1 MSPNTT
7 LFCISG
13 ERQKKK
19 DMVLRMEFNE
29 MYYKFK
35 SMVTGICYTY
45 TKNISDTEDLVQDI
59 FMKLY
64 TVKQDFQS
72 VDHLKH
78 WLIRVSINESK
89 NYVKSAWK
97 KRLVFSND
105 MIANTRAVDG
115 EDLDNTQKVFNMVH
129 KLPTK
134 YKDVIILYYYEDLQI
149 KEISQ
154 ILRISENS
162 IKKRLERARTVIQ
175 VGLEKYND

>member
-1 MSPNTT
+1 MQD
-7 LFCISG
+7 CISD

-19 DMVLRMEFNE
+19 AMVLRMEFNE

-78 WLIRVSINESK
+78 WLIRVSINESR

-115 EDLDNTQKVFNMVH
+115 EDIDNILKVFNMVH

-134 YKDVIILYYYEDLQI
+134 YKEVIILYYYEDLQI

-154 ILRISENS
+154 ILGISENS
-162 IKKRLERARTVIQ
+162 IKKRLERARTAIR
-175 VGLEKYND
+175 VGLEK